1 MKAKICGV
9 KNFETLNFII
19 NHKYPPKFL
28 GFICNYRKSKRYL
41 NYKNLKKLLNCK
53 KRKKIKF
60 VSVLVNPNEIILR
73 KIKKLNFDYL
83 QLYDVSPEKTKVIK
97 KKFKIKI
104 ITAITV
110 KNLKDVLK
118 YKNFVNISEIILF
131 DSKGYEKSLGFN
143 HQLLKNVIHPINK
156 MLAGNIKY
164 NDKLDKYEKIT
175 DIIDISGSLE
185 TRGEKDNLKIDK
197 FLRNI
202 KKVNDKDKKKNS
214 ANRSA

>member
-41 NYKNLKKLLNCK
+41 NYKNLKKLLNHK
-53 KRKKIKF
+53 KKKKIKF

-83 QLYDVSPEKTKVIK
+83 QLYDVSPKKTKVIK

-110 KNLKDVLK
+110 KNKQDIGK
-118 YKNFVNISEIILF
+118 FKEFSEITDIYLF
-131 DSKGYEKSLGFN
+131 DSKGYEKSMSFDHTLVKSLN
-143 HQLLKNVIHPINK
+143 LNQEVMI
-156 MLAGNIKY
+156 AGNIQI
-164 NDKLDKYEKIT
+164 NDNLENFKKIA
-175 DIIDISGSLE
+175 DIIDISGGVE
-185 TRGEKDNLKIDK
+185 TSGLKDISKIEI
-197 FLRNI
+197 FLNKI
-202 KKVNDKDKKKNS
+202 KNMKNET
-214 ANRSA
+214 